1 MADRTLSEI
10 LSLDSATRQAL
21 YKSQNIEQIEID
33 GNVLSGYFDYSY
45 FDAKSYT
52 KSPSR
57 SMGGVIGG
65 LDSYVTFLTPRLR
78 IKFSMMSID
87 TYRTLMKL
95 IQSKNEFSVTCY
107 DIVWH
112 KSVTHKMYFEPEDFP
127 ALFVR
132 DLETLA
138 VLDYEIV
145 LTGTNSEVEEI
156 TITYH
161 LNPPTGSD
169 ETTETDPFAKNVS
182 FLVGSETTYQT
193 ATYEGYRFS
202 NWSLSADNSDDFTF
216 LDGGEYI
223 FNQSL
228 DLYAVWIAKAE
239 LPINVG
245 EKTITQNGVY
255 EAEDDSL
262 AGYSKVTVAVS
273 GEVEPPTT
281 SSQSIFTGAT
291 IPLTYKDNAHANENT
306 YVYASQTHN
315 ITITGL
321 DGRANITNNGTKT
334 VTVAFIVTSA
344 TSSLKNFTISCTNSF
359 GTRTFTGMHA
369 HYGTACTGI
378 LTFAYKNITKDGS
391 EGTINTNYLFI
402 ETDSGTLP
410 LLYSNAILWSGIY
423 SYQLLN
429 VLIGNY
435 SGTTIGN
442 DFLGSCY
449 SFNQP
454 LDLSG
459 ITSIGNSFLERCYA
473 FNQPLI
479 IPSSVSSIG
488 TKFMN
493 YCYSFNQPIDLGD
506 VATIGDYF
514 LQNCYSFNQPLN
526 LSGASS
532 TGNYFLQNCYSF
544 NQPIDLGDVATIGNY
559 FLSTCY
565 SFNQPLDLS
574 GVSSIGSSFLQQC
587 YSFNQPLIIPAN
599 VNSVGTGFMYNAYA
613 LSTIIWETT
622 TYPIDNNSLSQALNT
637 KPNAT
642 YGAGII
648 IYGSKSSNL
657 KTALADRTSSPYR
670 KLIDGEA

>member
-57 SMGGVIGG
+57 SMGGVIGE
-65 LDSYVTFLTPRLR
+65 LNSYVTFLTPRLR

-95 IQSKNEFSVTCY
+95 IQSKNEFTVTCY

-145 LTGTNSEVEEI
+145 LTGTNSEVETV

-169 ETTETDPFAKNVS
+169 ETTETEPFAKNVS

-223 FNQSL
+223 FNQSV

-245 EKTITQNGVY
+245 EKTITANGVY

-262 AGYSKVTVAVS
+262 DGYSKVTVSVS
-273 GEVEPPTT
+273 GEVTPPTT
-281 SSQSIFTGAT
+281 TSQSIFTGAT

-359 GTRTFTGMHA
+359 GTKTFTGMHA
-369 HYGTACTGI
+369 HYGTTCTGI
-378 LTFAYKNITKDGS
+378 LTFAYKNITKDGG
-391 EGTINTNYLFI
+391 EGTIGTNYLFI
-402 ETDSGTLP
+402 ETASNALP
-410 LLYSNAILWSGIY
+410 LFTNDITIWNGIY
-423 SYQLLN
+423 SYQLLAL
-429 VLIGNY
+429 LIGNY
-435 SGTTIGN
+435 NSTSIGN
-442 DFLGSCY
+442 NFLKYCY

-454 LDLSG
+454 LDLG
-459 ITSIGNSFLERCYA
+459 G
-473 FNQPLI
+473 
-479 IPSSVSSIG
+479 VSSIG
-488 TKFMN
+488 
-493 YCYSFNQPIDLGD
+493 
-506 VATIGDYF
+506 AYF
-514 LQNCYSFNQPLN
+514 LVACYSFNQPL
-526 LSGASS
+526 
-532 TGNYFLQNCYSF
+532 T
-544 NQPIDLGDVATIGNY
+544 
-559 FLSTCY
+559 
-565 SFNQPLDLS
+565 
-574 GVSSIGSSFLQQC
+574 
-587 YSFNQPLIIPAN
+587 IPAN
-599 VNSVGTGFMYNAYA
+599 VNSIGVNFLYNAFGV
-613 LSTIIWETT
+613 STIIWETT
-622 TYPIDNNSLSQALNT
+622 TYPTDNSSLSQNVNT

-642 YGAGII
+642 NGAGIV
-648 IYGSKSSNL
+648 IYGSKSANL
-657 KTALADRTSSPYR
+657 KTALPNRTSQPYR